1 VNSKEYPLLSDDKAA
16 KKIIQADLER
26 QVEQAKNLWGHSSR
40 FKADFPHEI
49 IELDNI

>member
-1 VNSKEYPLLSDDKAA
+1 VNSKDFPTFAVDKAA
-16 KKIIQADLER
+16 EQIKQADLKR
-26 QVEQAKNLWGHSSR
+26 QVAQAKNLWGHSSR